1 MTISSHPWIKLLV
14 AITAAIIVGII
25 FDSWGWGIATFFI
38 FMFIFIWVAAWI
50 FGSSIKGKVEVNDRL
65 EELLNKLESI
75 GTIKNT
81 LPFNARGWCNSLGL
95 YVQLREMAN
104 MTRLQAGEEHK
115 SQIDALQDYSSPESI
130 FQWKVK
136 KYVSGDWEKLVNP
149 TLDIAN
155 WLSTYGGLPKEYADS
170 FNRAIQVFKKEGRLE
185 LPNIKEPP
193 VSKAEVLEEMFR
205 LPDVVR
211 MGLLPSRKG
220 FIGAEANVI
229 IQKVNPLNIGAFPI
243 KEEANEDQINEWLK
257 HPQIDC
263 LLPDDFIM
271 SMASHTPLPVEMAE
285 RILRKLLQEK
295 YDTYLRMAEERIR
308 SRKPG

>member
-1 MTISSHPWIKLLV
+1 
-14 AITAAIIVGII
+14 
-25 FDSWGWGIATFFI
+25 
-38 FMFIFIWVAAWI
+38 
-50 FGSSIKGKVEVNDRL
+50 
-65 EELLNKLESI
+65 
-75 GTIKNT
+75 
-81 LPFNARGWCNSLGL
+81 
-95 YVQLREMAN
+95 
-104 MTRLQAGEEHK
+104 MTRLQAGGENK
-115 SQIDALQDYSSPESI
+115 SQIYDWQDYSSPESI
-130 FQWKVK
+130 FEWKVK
-136 KYVSGDWEKLVNP
+136 KYISGDWEKLVNP

-155 WLSTYGGLPKEYADS
+155 WLSTYEGLPKEYADS
-170 FNRAIQVFKKEGRLE
+170 FNRAIQVFKKESRLE

-220 FIGAEANVI
+220 FIDAEANVI
-229 IQKVNPLNIGAFPI
+229 IQKVNPLNVGAFPI
-243 KEEANEDQINEWLK
+243 REEANEDQINEWLK

-271 SMASHTPLPVEMAE
+271 SVASHTPMPVEMAE

-308 SRKPG
+308 SRKPD